1 MRARLGTALTTAI
14 TMGMGFIVILGL
26 IIGDGLGGASDSGDS
41 LPLREI
47 SAFFLQ
53 MVTVVI
59 ALTVIIGILNLIGV
73 HVRRVGRREGGGV
86 YSMILLISFT
96 LVLMVYAI
104 ERDSDS
110 QEGSTALLSSVQ
122 LSIESALA
130 GLLFFALVYGAYR
143 MLRERVTWTG
153 LLFIGVLLVV
163 LLGALPFS
171 ELEFMV
177 DARDWLLETPVS
189 AGARGILL
197 GVALATI
204 VTGVRV
210 LIGQDRSYR
219 E

>member
-14 TMGMGFIVILGL
+14 TMSIGFIVILGL
-26 IIGDGLGGASDSGDS
+26 IIGDGLGGASDSGGS

-53 MVTVVI
+53 MVTIVI
-59 ALTVIIGILNLIGV
+59 ALTIIIGILNLIGV

-96 LVLMVYAI
+96 LVLVVYAV
-104 ERDSDS
+104 ERDANS

-177 DARDWLLETPVS
+177 EARDWLLETPVN